1 MTALFATQ
9 ILAAHAS
16 SPQTA
21 EALLNELAYSQ
32 PEFLRRITRTVP
44 DMLPKAYRWVGEM
57 EEIAKF
63 VGAGEGA
70 IYEGIANLYK
80 RIQQSLD
87 DEDQEDVK
95 VLEKF
100 VEDAKKKL

>member
-1 MTALFATQ
+1 MTALLTTQ

-21 EALLNELAYSQ
+21 EALLHELAYSQ
-32 PEFLRRITRTVP
+32 PEFLRRITGIP
-44 DMLPKAYRWVGEM
+44 GMLPKAYRWVGEM

-70 IYEGIANLYK
+70 IYEGIASLYR
-80 RIQQSLD
+80 RIQRSLD
-87 DEDQEDVK
+87 DPDQEDVK